1 MADHLRKRIR
11 SAAATKLT
19 GLTTTGANVFTSRA
33 YPLQDANLPALRITT
48 PSEQSEMVSMGIGN
62 RTVERT
68 LTLQVE
74 GVVKAL
80 TGFEDTCDQIAK
92 EVEIA
97 LANDNTLGGLCK
109 YIQLRSTATEISGE
123 AEKPIAVTTML
134 FDVLYHTSLNAP
146 DVLT

>member
-11 SAAATKLT
+11 SATATTLT
-19 GLTTTGANVFTSRA
+19 GLTTTASRVYTSRA

-62 RTVERT
+62 RTVQRT
-68 LTLQVE
+68 MTLQVDA
-74 GVVKAL
+74 VVKSVS
-80 TGFEDTCDQIAK
+80 GFEDTCDQIAK

-134 FDVLYHTSLNAP
+134 FDVLYLASLNAP
-146 DVLT
+146 DVST